1 MSIRRAEHNNNEIER
16 CRTELQTLGRPR
28 HPSQPYTIDTLTEY
42 IDQLAVYVQSTRKG
56 TEEKEDAIAELLDA
70 TRALINL
77 TKRMRPAAG
86 ASSGCG

>member
-1 MSIRRAEHNNNEIER
+1 MSSRRAEHDDEIER
-16 CRTELQTLGRPR
+16 CRTELRTLGRPR
-28 HPSQPYTIDTLTEY
+28 HPSKPYTIDTLTEY

-56 TEEKEDAIAELLDA
+56 TEEKEEAVAELLDA

>member
-1 MSIRRAEHNNNEIER
+1 MSSRRAEHDDEIER
-16 CRTELQTLGRPR
+16 CRTELRTLGRPR
-28 HPSQPYTIDTLTEY
+28 HPSEPYTIDTLTEY

>member
-1 MSIRRAEHNNNEIER
+1 MSSRRAEHDDEIER
-16 CRTELQTLGRPR
+16 CRTELLTLGRPL
-28 HPSQPYTIDTLTEY
+28 HPSEPYTIDALTEY